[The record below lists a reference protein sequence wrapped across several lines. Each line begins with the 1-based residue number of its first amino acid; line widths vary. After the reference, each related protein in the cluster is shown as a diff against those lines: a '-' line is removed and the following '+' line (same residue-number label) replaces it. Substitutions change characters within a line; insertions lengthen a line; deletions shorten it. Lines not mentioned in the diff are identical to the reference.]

1 LILSQLKQL
10 PKGEERG
17 GSSLNQAEKAQAI
30 DRLAD
35 KINRAKVAVLINFQG
50 LNVEKVN
57 MLRRELKKV
66 SSELVVTKNTL
77 LERASRGTNFELL
90 ISHLHGPTGVTF
102 GYLDV
107 VTPVKVLAK
116 FQKDSA
122 ELEIKAAILGTKV
135 LSPAELKDLSN
146 LPSREVLLRNL
157 LALFKTTQLSL
168 VNVLMVTPRGLA
180 TVLEGLRKKKETSSQ
195 A

>member
-1 LILSQLKQL
+1 M
-10 PKGEERG
+10 
-17 GSSLNQAEKAQAI
+17 NQAEKAQAI

-116 FQKDSA
+116 FQKDLA
-122 ELEIKAAILGTKV
+122 GLGIKAAILGTKV

-168 VNVLMVTPRGLA
+168 VNVLMATPRGLA
-180 TVLEGLRKKKETSSQ
+180 AVLEGLRKKKETSSQ

>member
-122 ELEIKAAILGTKV
+122 GLGIKAAILGTKV

-146 LPSREVLLRNL
+146 LPSREVLLSNL

-168 VNVLMVTPRGLA
+168 VNVLMATPRGLA
-180 TVLEGLRKKKETSSQ
+180 AVLEGLRKKKETSSQ